1 MREDSLRAGTKW
13 LAGFAVIAGIAAT
26 LYLTGFCFSRMQ
38 YVGEDEFIA
47 NALMFRGP
55 NIKGMPNP
63 VTPEDVRKYREAN
76 PKCCRVQ
83 GPGFPLNSTFRD
95 RLSGTKTTWVRILHA
110 LPDEL
115 AVKYKGDTYY
125 EAFIALDR
133 CGRAF
138 RTAGQSL
145 SEDEAKP
152 QM

>member
-1 MREDSLRAGTKW
+1 MGAGGKW
-13 LAGFAVIAGIAAT
+13 LAGLAIVIVAGIIVG
-26 LYLTGFCFSRMQ
+26 LYLTGFCFTRVQ
-38 YVGEDEFIA
+38 YVSDDEFIA

-55 NIKGMPNP
+55 SIKGMPSP
-63 VTPEDVRKYREAN
+63 ATPDDVRKYREAN
-76 PKCCRVQ
+76 PKCCRIE
-83 GPGFPLNSTFRD
+83 GPDFPLSSSLKD
-95 RLSGTKTTWVRILHA
+95 RLSGTKTTWVRILHE

-115 AVKYKGDTYY
+115 AARYKGDAYY

-145 SEDEAKP
+145 PESEAKP